1 LGPSGRGKPNYGRL
15 HPKKCG
21 PFSLVSSRYLN
32 RSRIW
37 ICSAEKKNQAVFEE
51 EFMAVDNPILQGSAV
66 GQSAVQRKSWLGR
79 NWKWLLAATFLMFVV
94 FGAGIFALIM
104 SWMRGSDVAQEAVA
118 RAQANPAIVQRL
130 GARIDEGWLMSGS
143 INVGT
148 GGSGDAQLVVPV
160 SGSKG
165 NANIYVIAH
174 KIAGTWNYNQILA
187 VVEGSG
193 EKIDLLRSAQ
203 PVVSQATAPGPAA
216 ASQATQNS
224 TVVLV
229 PPIPQPS
236 VPAPAASPAGG
247 SDIIQSQDTNTAGI
261 TGELIQCRRS
271 AGVLSVKIRFH
282 NTTGAGMGFYA
293 LGPNTSYDKYYL
305 AAANKKYF
313 ILKDTDGTYLA
324 PGANWDCGASGVC
337 EKLGPGQGII
347 WWAKFPAPSA
357 DVTKLDLFTP
367 VTPPFEDVPIAD
379 N

>member
-1 LGPSGRGKPNYGRL
+1 VDLFPWFLRVISIEAEFG
-15 HPKKCG
+15 
-21 PFSLVSSRYLN
+21 LVMRT
-32 RSRIW
+32 
-37 ICSAEKKNQAVFEE
+37 VFEE
-51 EFMAVDNPILQGSAV
+51 EFMAVDKPILQGSAV
-66 GQSAVQRKSWLGR
+66 GQNVVQRKSWLGR
-79 NWKWLLAATFLMFVV
+79 NWKWLLGGTFLTLVA

-104 SWMRGSDVAQEAVA
+104 SWMRGSDVAQEAVT
-118 RAQANPAIVQRL
+118 RAQSNPAMTQRL

-148 GGSGDAQLVVPV
+148 GGSGDAEVVVPV
-160 SGSKG
+160 SGPRG

-187 VVEGSG
+187 VVESSG
-193 EKIDLLRSAQ
+193 ERIDLLRGPQ
-203 PVVSQATAPGPAA
+203 PVVSQGPAA
-216 ASQATQNS
+216 ATQAAQNS
-224 TVVLV
+224 TVAYV

-236 VPAPAASPAGG
+236 VAAPAASPAGG
-247 SDIIQSQDTNTAGI
+247 SDTIQSQDTNVQGVV
-261 TGELIQCRRS
+261 GELIQCRRA

-293 LGPNTSYDKYYL
+293 LPPLAGYERYYL

-324 PGANWDCGASGVC
+324 QGFSWDCGQSGVC
-337 EKLGPGQGII
+337 EKLGAGQSIT